1 MTDKMTDN
9 IINKTTPIKEL
20 KSNTIDIHPLVNF
33 LIELPDDKKKQYF
46 VLPQIFNNVIIFGKD
61 LKKSD
66 DANLSDSELF
76 FSDTQASNKDKD
88 DDDDNDDDH
97 LTKFEKIDSKSS
109 NTPKNESI
117 NFSFPINSN
126 NFLDVIFNITNIKQL
141 TNWLNTYDTNDKD
154 TVDLVLNLFWKNYY
168 NTVDQNMTDFN
179 ELNYLIVKIMF
190 DKILT
195 QNEVQLL
202 SNKIISKNYK
212 KKIKYLEK
220 IKKYISE

>member
-212 KKIKYLEK
+212 KKLNIW
-220 IKKYISE
+220 KKSKNI